1 MLICFTV
8 ATTSESV
15 LSTLTIG
22 KASPQI
28 IQLSKPTARL
38 RSESSTLEET
48 THPVP
53 CSFSTVKV
61 QDVLS
66 RSADSTHHDSS
77 SFVQVLSGDI
87 SSPVAVHSKQLHVS
101 SHHMLQTGP
110 SNVQPLCAQLS
121 QESNFPSQSSPVSL
135 QPYTTSTSQY
145 TPMSALALLPGHH
158 VLRPKPSTT
167 PSSVNVTAVTSSVPY
182 TCTTPPGLYHSASP
196 LNMCTCSTR

>member
-8 ATTSESV
+8 ATTSESL

-22 KASPQI
+22 KVSPQI

-48 THPVP
+48 THPVSH
-53 CSFSTVKV
+53 SFSTVKV

-66 RSADSTHHDSS
+66 RNDDSTHYVSS
-77 SFVQVLSGDI
+77 SSVQVLSRDI

-101 SHHMLQTGP
+101 PHHMLPTGP
-110 SNVQPLCAQLS
+110 SNVPPLCTQLS

-135 QPYTTSTSQY
+135 QPHTTSTSQY
-145 TPMSALALLPGHH
+145 TSMSALALLPGHH

-167 PSSVNVTAVTSSVPY
+167 PPIVNVTAVTSSVPY
-182 TCTTPPGLYHSASP
+182 TCATPPSLYHSALP
-196 LNMCTCSTR
+196 LNTCTCSTR